1 VENEEESKEQKQAR
15 VQAMIQKKK
24 NSFDGLVKSMFTQ
37 LKEVA
42 IKMVD
47 AKTEKDI
54 DNYVFRVC
62 TELMREITLF
72 LPLSEAI
79 GALNHSL
86 MLLDK
91 NKSNQLEPQDLDAVG
106 EDFSS

>member
-1 VENEEESKEQKQAR
+1 MENEEESKEQKQAR

-62 TELMREITLF
+62 NELMREITLF

-79 GALNHSL
+79 SALNHSL